1 MREIL
6 EECVRFDE
14 SANVVYLDLARR
26 CTDRDVAS
34 LMGKMAID
42 EASHVA
48 WWRELLE
55 AWDKGLLPD
64 VWPATSETASSLRT
78 TVAELATLVPSD
90 GSPVDAEY
98 ALTTAARMEFFALDP
113 IFGHLLDL
121 AEPEV
126 GRRRHV
132 AYDGHIDRLIEAFGQ
147 AFAPGSTQ
155 AFLAQML
162 QRAQRDNRV
171 LAHYATHDP
180 LTGLGNRRA
189 LAAQANQLTA
199 WAARY
204 GRPLSFLLLDID
216 EFKNVNDEHGHA
228 SGDLALEA
236 LAGALA
242 ATVRTSDFASRYGGD
257 EFAVFAPELD
267 PAGARE
273 LAQRIARAARDVRV
287 TAADGA
293 EITLTVSVG
302 IATALDPP
310 DSDPRDVDELL
321 AAADRS
327 LYAAKNS
334 GRDRVAD
341 PVVLTRAG

>member
-1 MREIL
+1 MRETL

-14 SANVVYLDLARR
+14 LANKVYLDLERR
-26 CTDRDVAS
+26 CSDPEVAA
-34 LMGKMAID
+34 LMAKMAVD
-42 EASHVA
+42 EASHVS

-55 AWDKGLLPD
+55 AWDRGLLPD
-64 VWPATSETASSLRT
+64 AWPATSETASALAS
-78 TVAELATLVPSD
+78 TVAELGALVPSD

-98 ALTTAARMEFFALDP
+98 ALTTAAHLEFYALDP
-113 IFGHLLDL
+113 IFGQLLDL
-121 AEPEV
+121 TEPEV
-126 GRRRHV
+126 GRRRHI
-132 AYDGHIDRLIEAFGQ
+132 AYDGHIDRLIDAFGQ
-147 AFAPGSTQ
+147 AFAPGSAQ

-162 QRAQRDNRV
+162 HRAQRDNRV
-171 LAHYATHDP
+171 LAQYATHDP

-189 LAAQANQLTA
+189 LAAQAKQLAA

-204 GRPLSFLLLDID
+204 GHPLSFLLLDID
-216 EFKNVNDEHGHA
+216 NFKAVNDEYGHA

-236 LAGALA
+236 LADALA
-242 ATVRTSDFASRYGGD
+242 STVRSSDLASRYGGD
-257 EFAVFAPELD
+257 GFAVLAPELD

-273 LAQRIARAARDVRV
+273 LAQRLAEAARGLRV
-287 TAADGA
+287 AAAGGA
-293 EITLTVSVG
+293 EIRLTVSIGV
-302 IATALDPP
+302 ATALDPP